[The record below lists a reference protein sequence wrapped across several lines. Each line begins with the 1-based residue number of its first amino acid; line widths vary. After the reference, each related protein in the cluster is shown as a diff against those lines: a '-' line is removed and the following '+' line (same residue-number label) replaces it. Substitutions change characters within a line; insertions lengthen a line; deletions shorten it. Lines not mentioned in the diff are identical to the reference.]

1 MNSTQQVKEFLTG
14 LQERIVERLEEVDGK
29 HFRRDKW
36 ERPEGGGGLSCV
48 MEGGNVFE
56 RGGVN
61 YSHVFRRWA
70 APIRH
75 SSPARVIG
83 TLVRG
88 NGGIDRASPAQPV
101 CAHRPFERSLP
112 RSPQGRCRAG
122 VVVWRRHGSDALL
135 WL

>member
-48 MEGGNVFE
+48 MEAGNVFE

-61 YSHVFRRWA
+61 YSHVFGGGL
-70 APIRH
+70 
-75 SSPARVIG
+75 PARS
-83 TLVRG
+83 R
-88 NGGIDRASPAQPV
+88 QWV
-101 CAHRPFERSLP
+101 CRSCCIRTTRMRPPSI
-112 RSPQGRCRAG
+112 
-122 VVVWRRHGSDALL
+122 
-135 WL
+135 